1 MNSNKPVLPQNVL
14 SMRFYAN
21 WDVDRTSSSIAV
33 QRTLSMVFTRLV
45 LTKTLITSETT
56 PFTIA
61 VRLQGNRRILRSNDL
76 CISPTKLETPLDIS
90 FTIQYSHYVK
100 RKSNNL
106 QILIQRR
113 KRYKNRQIPG
123 FKTLAMGR
131 LNLDEILQFGGS
143 REIIIWDASCLNKAR
158 HSMRELH
165 AGKIYVNSCFT
176 SSAESPEP
184 YSGPSSSRRRQRLV
198 ATVSEKEPMVLSE
211 EEPEEFTTGEESE
224 SDMDDTPRGRSNDQ
238 RRQKKF
244 LKQRNIKQRIVA
256 LLRKFKPEDETVL
269 ECPLSSRSI
278 VPPTEQELE
287 EIFEELGNIS
297 DSGPELEPD
306 KMSNPRPKIR
316 PFFGSK
322 SDIMPPIEDYRN
334 DEYPFLSDEITDDSE
349 FASSNDDIQQSQQQ
363 QNKRESEPFDVS
375 RKESHG
381 KPNFYVRPPLPL
393 THSETLQSVL
403 SNIEPPQ
410 NKVVLDSMEDLL
422 KRLDNLSMS
431 NNQIVPEHIWICS
444 SKDLNWLSKVN
455 SKALEPINLFDCPT
469 EGSVKMMLQ
478 AVIGKI
484 QNFCNYNSIS
494 PPVSIIG
501 VLGGDHLLSNILR
514 AYVHLLQDKACKED
528 WLYYLR
534 FALVLPPASAIGR
547 LLSQVAGFGG
557 YSEAIWKVIQSV
569 SLAFREENYSNLTDQ
584 LIEIRNCLVALQGS
598 QENKR
603 CTNLQIGEAMLQLC
617 KNKSS
622 GGQFGYKGE
631 NGTSDILNGKLQVF
645 VPFLAELLTCSTVGG
660 EQPSNS
666 ETSTNLASLHF
677 ISSQTA
683 QADEHLTEFSPECSS
698 IDANIA
704 NSINTSAKTPR
715 SIYNPTQHSHSSP
728 SIPSA
733 LNALANTAGIE
744 LKEKEI
750 NEDENVLEQK
760 HQLQQ
765 QNVNTSPQRNV
776 GSAKILHS
784 TPTGT
789 EPSTSTSSP
798 LTRELQIEYWTT
810 SNYPCSP
817 PAFTQQTAQS
827 SFHNDFCSPSTSNI
841 STTSGS
847 KFSMKASVRTL
858 SIAREP
864 LNHLLSILFVKERKK
879 DKVLQKLGRRSKQK
893 SFENNSAGFC
903 AQSRVVSGVTRIV
916 CTSGGGGIGKKD
928 AGMNVTIDGVLW
940 KGVRFFQI
948 SAQWQTHVKLFP
960 VTFPMD
966 LPLMSILPT

>member
-1 MNSNKPVLPQNVL
+1 MNSSKPTLPQNVL
-14 SMRFYAN
+14 TMRFYAN

-33 QRTLSMVFTRLV
+33 QRILSMVFTRLV
-45 LTKTLITSETT
+45 LTKTLITSEST

-90 FTIQYSHYVK
+90 FTIQYSHYIK
-100 RKSNNL
+100 RKTNNL

-165 AGKIYVNSCFT
+165 AGKVYVNSCFT

-256 LLRKFKPEDETVL
+256 LLRKFKPEDDTAL
-269 ECPLSSRSI
+269 ECPNSSRSI

-306 KMSNPRPKIR
+306 KMSIISNPRPKIR

-349 FASSNDDIQQSQQQ
+349 SASSNEDAQQSHNQQ
-363 QNKRESEPFDVS
+363 KHESEQIDVP
-375 RKESHG
+375 RKESHA
-381 KPNFYVRPPLPL
+381 KPSNFHVRPLPL

-403 SNIEPPQ
+403 SSSEPPL
-410 NKVVLDSMEDLL
+410 NKVVLDSIEDLL

-444 SKDLNWLSKVN
+444 SSDVTWLSKVN
-455 SKALEPINLFDCPT
+455 PKVLEPINLFDCPT

-484 QNFCNYNSIS
+484 QNFCNNNSIS

-501 VLGGDHLLSNILR
+501 VLGGDHLLANVLR

-547 LLSQVAGFGG
+547 LLSQVSGFGG
-557 YSEAIWKVIQSV
+557 YSEAIWKLIQNI
-569 SLAFREENYSNLTDQ
+569 SLAFREENYFNLTDQ
-584 LIEIRNCLVALQGS
+584 LIEIRNCLVALHSGQKS
-598 QENKR
+598 QR

-617 KNKSS
+617 RNKNC

-631 NGTSDILNGKLQVF
+631 NRTSDILNGKLQVF
-645 VPFLAELLTCSTVGG
+645 VPFLAELLTGSAVGS

-666 ETSTNLASLHF
+666 EISTNLTSLHF
-677 ISSQTA
+677 ISGQTA

-704 NSINTSAKTPR
+704 NAINTSAKTSR
-715 SIYNPTQHSHSSP
+715 GIYHPTQHSHSSP

-733 LNALANTAGIE
+733 LNALANAAGIE
-744 LKEKEI
+744 LKEKEQ
-750 NEDENVLEQK
+750 NEDENVIEQR
-760 HQLQQ
+760 QQQ
-765 QNVNTSPQRNV
+765 QNINTSPQRHV
-776 GSAKILHS
+776 GSVKILHS
-784 TPTGT
+784 TPSST

-810 SNYPCSP
+810 PNYPCSP
-817 PAFTQQTAQS
+817 PAFSQQTTQ
-827 SFHNDFCSPSTSNI
+827 SFHHDFCSPTTSNNA
-841 STTSGS
+841 TNSGS

-966 LPLMSILPT
+966 LPLMSILPI